1 MATRWKVNVIPYLIR
16 FVLISCGTLMLFYV
30 ISRSFQNID
39 FVFWGWGVQSDPSL
53 IICLFLMAVLY
64 VYRNRFPLPSESKY
78 VEMKNWMSVR
88 LATDVQILLS
98 FVIGLPLFYG
108 TVLVM
113 QGNGVRISQHEWIN
127 DIFMFISAFLLSS
140 VLLCFAGE
148 YGRAGIRMI
157 ADRAAFRQTINELWL
172 RTTIHMLRDE
182 LKHATPP
189 ENRILKTLIVWS
201 VSQFVLL
208 IIAFVVKEF
217 RFPILLLIVACSV
230 IILGQIVR
238 IIHGLQGL
246 TQAASAMALGRMDV
260 QLPQQTYGM
269 LDQLT
274 MHMNAMK
281 QGIQSTVEKR
291 VKSERMKSE
300 LITNVSHDLKTP
312 LTSMVSYVDLLKR
325 NEGTAEEKA
334 EYIEVLQRKTK
345 RLSVLVEDLFEAAKM
360 ASGDVELHLE
370 QVDVAALLHQAL
382 AEHSESI
389 VQSGLVFRVSGR
401 DGPMYAQLDG
411 KRTWRV
417 FENLLG
423 NVTKYGMKN
432 SRVFIELSEDDSYV
446 ILCIKNVSTYEM
458 QFAADEIFERF
469 KRGDC
474 SRSAEGSGLGLSIAK
489 SIVELHGGRMY
500 IKIDGDLFKVTV
512 HFPKWTR
519 QKQ

>member
-1 MATRWKVNVIPYLIR
+1 MATRWKVNVVPYIIR
-16 FVLISCGTLMLFYV
+16 FVLISCSTLMFFYV

-39 FVFWGWGVQSDPSL
+39 FVFRGWGIQSDPSL
-53 IICLFLMAVLY
+53 IICLFLIAVLF
-64 VYRNRFPLPSESKY
+64 VFSNRLPLPKGSRY
-78 VEMKNWMSVR
+78 VKMKTWISVGV
-88 LATDVQILLS
+88 AMDVQILLY
-98 FVIGLPLFYG
+98 FVIGIPLFCG
-108 TVLVM
+108 TVIVM
-113 QGNGVRISQHEWIN
+113 QGNGIRVSQHEWIN
-127 DIFMFISAFLLSS
+127 DIVMYISAFLLSS

-157 ADRAAFRQTINELWL
+157 ADRATFRQTVNQLWL
-172 RTTIHMLRDE
+172 SKTIHMLRDE
-182 LKHATPP
+182 LKHATPT
-189 ENRILKTLIVWS
+189 ENRIIKTLIVWF

-208 IIAFVVKEF
+208 IIAFVVEEF
-217 RFPILLLIVACSV
+217 RFPILLVIVACSV

-260 QLPQQTYGM
+260 QLPQQTNGM

-274 MHMNAMK
+274 MHMNGMK

-312 LTSMVSYVDLLKR
+312 LTSLVSYVDLLKR
-325 NEGTAEEKA
+325 NEGTDEEKA
-334 EYIEVLQRKTK
+334 KYIEVLQRKTK

-360 ASGDVELHLE
+360 ASGDVELHVE

-382 AEHSESI
+382 AEYSESI
-389 VQSGLVFRVSGR
+389 VQSGLIFRVSSR

-423 NVTKYGMKN
+423 NVTKYGMKK
-432 SRVFIELSEDDSYV
+432 SRVFIELSEDDAYV
-446 ILCIKNVSTYEM
+446 IVCIKNISTFEM
-458 QFAADEIFERF
+458 KFAADEIFERF
-469 KRGDC
+469 KRGDD
-474 SRSAEGSGLGLSIAK
+474 SRSTEGSGLGLSIAK
-489 SIVELHGGRMY
+489 SIVELHGGRMN
-500 IKIDGDLFKVTV
+500 IEIDGDLFKVTV
-512 HFPKWTR
+512 HFPKHTAAEE
-519 QKQ
+519 

>member
-1 MATRWKVNVIPYLIR
+1 MIPYMIR
-16 FVLISCGTLMLFYV
+16 FVLISCSTLLFFYV

-39 FVFWGWGVQSDPSL
+39 YVFWGWGVQSDPSL
-53 IICLFLMAVLY
+53 IICLFLIAVLY

-78 VEMKNWMSVR
+78 VKMKNWLSVR
-88 LATDVQILLS
+88 LAMDVQILLS
-98 FVIGLPLFYG
+98 LIIGLPLFYG

-113 QGNGVRISQHEWIN
+113 QGNGVRISQQEWIN
-127 DIFMFISAFLLSS
+127 DIVMYISGFLLSS
-140 VLLCFAGE
+140 VLLCFTGE
-148 YGRAGIRMI
+148 YGRAGIRII
-157 ADRAAFRQTINELWL
+157 ADRAALRQTINELWL
-172 RTTIHMLRDE
+172 RTTIFMLRDE

-189 ENRILKTLIVWS
+189 ENRIIKTLIVWS

-208 IIAFVVKEF
+208 ITAFLVEEF
-217 RFPILLLIVACSV
+217 RFPILLLFVACSV
-230 IILGQIVR
+230 ILLGQIVR
-238 IIHGLQGL
+238 SIHGLQGL

-260 QLPQQTYGM
+260 QLPQQTNGM
-269 LDQLT
+269 LGQLT
-274 MHMNAMK
+274 MHMNGMK

-312 LTSMVSYVDLLKR
+312 LTSLVTYVDLLKR

-382 AEHSESI
+382 AEYSESI
-389 VQSGLVFRVSGR
+389 VQSGLIFRVSGS
-401 DGPMYAQLDG
+401 DGPMYAELDG

-423 NVTKYGMKN
+423 NVIKYGMKK
-432 SRVFIELSEDDSYV
+432 SRVFIELSEDDAYV

-469 KRGDC
+469 KRGDR

-489 SIVELHGGRMY
+489 SIVELHGGRMN

-512 HFPKWTR
+512 HFPKCTQ

>member
-1 MATRWKVNVIPYLIR
+1 MATRWKVNVIPYMIR
-16 FVLISCGTLMLFYV
+16 FVLISCSTLMFFYA

-39 FVFWGWGVQSDPSL
+39 FVFRGWGVQSDPSL
-53 IICLFLMAVLY
+53 IICLFLIAFLFVF
-64 VYRNRFPLPSESKY
+64 RNRFPLPPESRY
-78 VEMKNWMSVR
+78 VKMKNWMSVR
-88 LATDVQILLS
+88 LTKDVQILLY
-98 FVIGLPLFYG
+98 FVIGLALFYG
-108 TVLVM
+108 TILVM
-113 QGNGVRISQHEWIN
+113 QGNGIRMSQHEWIN
-127 DIFMFISAFLLSS
+127 DFVMYLSAFLLSS
-140 VLLCFAGE
+140 LLLCFAGE
-148 YGRAGIRMI
+148 YGRAGIRLI
-157 ADRAAFRQTINELWL
+157 SDRAALCQTLNELWL
-172 RTTIHMLRDE
+172 RTTIHMIRDE
-182 LKHATPP
+182 LKHGTPP
-189 ENRILKTLIVWS
+189 GNRIIKTLIVCF

-208 IIAFVVKEF
+208 IIAFMVEVF
-217 RFPILLLIVACSV
+217 RFPILLLILACSV

-238 IIHGLQGL
+238 IIHGLQGV

-260 QLPQQTYGM
+260 QLPQQTNGM

-274 MHMNAMK
+274 MHMNDMK

-312 LTSMVSYVDLLKR
+312 LTSLVSYVDLLKR

-382 AEHSESI
+382 AEYSESI
-389 VQSGLVFRVSGR
+389 IQSGLIFRVSSR
-401 DGPMYAQLDG
+401 DSPMYAHLDG

-423 NVTKYGMKN
+423 NVIKYGMKN
-432 SRVFIELSEDDSYV
+432 SRVFIDLSEDDVYV

-469 KRGDC
+469 KRGDH
-474 SRSAEGSGLGLSIAK
+474 SRSEEGSGLGLSIAK
-489 SIVELHGGRMY
+489 SIVELHGGRVN
-500 IKIDGDLFKVTV
+500 IEIDGDLFKVTV
-512 HFPKWTR
+512 HFPK
-519 QKQ
+519 